1 MSDHPLP
8 AHRTADRSGAV
19 RWIIAALI
27 VIAIFAVA
35 LDNREEISVG
45 YVFGDASA
53 PVWVILVRGGRRR
66 HRHRLAR
73 QAPTPPPRLTAG
85 GLGGATPTQVTQMGR

>member
-1 MSDHPLP
+1 MSDHQLP
-8 AHRTADRSGAV
+8 AHRTADRSGVV

-27 VIAIFAVA
+27 VIAIVAVA

-53 PVWVILVRGGRRR
+53 PVWLILVAAGVAGIVIGWLVKHRPR
-66 HRHRLAR
+66 HHD
-73 QAPTPPPRLTAG
+73 
-85 GLGGATPTQVTQMGR
+85 